1 MKTDIQIPNLTE
13 LELIRENLKQT
24 IAEYEVTIDDLCSS
38 FSNCEDDL
46 QIITALNGFLND
58 MYSDL
63 EMLDTHRQKLYN

>member
-13 LELIRENLKQT
+13 LEIIRENLKQT

>member
-1 MKTDIQIPNLTE
+1 MKTSIQIPNLTE

-24 IAEYEVTIDDLCSS
+24 IAEYETTIDELCSS
-38 FSNCEDDL
+38 FSNCEEDL
-46 QIITALNGFLND
+46 QIITALNGFLNE

>member
-1 MKTDIQIPNLTE
+1 MKTSITIPNLSE
-13 LELIRENLKQT
+13 MERVRENLKLM